1 MKFSTG
7 DCPTKVREKFESFG
21 QEDIFRF
28 WETLSGSEKDHLINQ
43 LISIDLG
50 ECSRALDD
58 IARPMNANGQI
69 SPPSGVI
76 KRDQSGADMADYNQ
90 LGEEL
95 LSQGK
100 VAAFTV
106 AGGQGSRLGHDGPKG
121 TFACGPIT
129 GNTLFQH
136 FAESLIFYSK
146 KFSISPLWLVM
157 TSPSNHSQ
165 TCEYF
170 KKSNF
175 FGLPKN
181 RVKIFS
187 QGTLPVFNEKGK
199 FILESKF
206 KIATSPNGH
215 GGSLQ
220 ALEVSGCLE
229 LMKEEGVDFLSYFQV
244 DNPLVY
250 CLDPTFIGLH
260 ASQNADMSSKA
271 VSKENA
277 EEKVG
282 IFIEESER
290 LRVLEYSDL
299 PNNLI
304 NAKDKN
310 GFLKFDLGNIAIHMF
325 SRDFIEKLTRA
336 LPQSKRLPYHAAHK
350 KVPYIDE
357 KGRLRAPNQ
366 PNGIKAEMFVFDALP
381 LAQNNQI
388 LKVSRSEEFAPI
400 KNAFGADSIK
410 SSIKL
415 QLARS
420 QVWQGAVGGTRLK
433 GDVEIS
439 PLYAPT
445 QAYFI
450 EEYTRGTSFNLK
462 KTNKGTL
469 WRPTP

>member
-1 MKFSTG
+1 
-7 DCPTKVREKFESFG
+7 
-21 QEDIFRF
+21 
-28 WETLSGSEKDHLINQ
+28 
-43 LISIDLG
+43 
-50 ECSRALDD
+50 
-58 IARPMNANGQI
+58 
-69 SPPSGVI
+69 
-76 KRDQSGADMADYNQ
+76 
-90 LGEEL
+90 
-95 LSQGK
+95 
-100 VAAFTV
+100 
-106 AGGQGSRLGHDGPKG
+106 
-121 TFACGPIT
+121 
-129 GNTLFQH
+129 
-136 FAESLIFYSK
+136 
-146 KFSISPLWLVM
+146 
-157 TSPSNHSQ
+157 
-165 TCEYF
+165 
-170 KKSNF
+170 
-175 FGLPKN
+175 
-181 RVKIFS
+181 
-187 QGTLPVFNEKGK
+187 
-199 FILESKF
+199 
-206 KIATSPNGH
+206 
-215 GGSLQ
+215 
-220 ALEVSGCLE
+220 
-229 LMKEEGVDFLSYFQV
+229 
-244 DNPLVY
+244 
-250 CLDPTFIGLH
+250 
-260 ASQNADMSSKA
+260 MSSKA

-304 NAKDKN
+304 NAKNKN
-310 GFLKFDLGNIAIHMF
+310 GSLKFDLGNIAIHMF

-350 KVPYIDE
+350 KVPYLDE

-366 PNGIKAEMFVFDALP
+366 TNGIKAEMFVFDALP

-420 QVWQGAVGGTRLK
+420 QVWQGAAGGTHLK